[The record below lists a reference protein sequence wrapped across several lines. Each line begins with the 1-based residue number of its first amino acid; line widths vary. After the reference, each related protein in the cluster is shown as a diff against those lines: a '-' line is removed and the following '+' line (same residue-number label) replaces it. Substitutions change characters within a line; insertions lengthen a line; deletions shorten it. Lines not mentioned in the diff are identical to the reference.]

1 MIVATAGHI
10 DHGKTS
16 LVKMLTGIDTDRLP
30 EEKARGM
37 SIDLGFAYVAN
48 PDGSVLG
55 FIDVPGH
62 ERFIKN
68 MLAGVMGIDTAMLVV
83 AADDGPMPQ
92 TIEHLA
98 ILDMLGVSSG
108 VVAITKIDRVD
119 PGRVAQVTASIA
131 TLLAG
136 TSFAGAPVVPVSS
149 LTGAGI
155 TDLRH
160 QLEISARPILDRR
173 SLGNFRLAIDR
184 QFNVAGVGLI
194 VTGTVFS
201 GKVEVGESLVVSPN
215 GTKVR
220 VRGIHAQNQES
231 TMGTVGQR
239 CALNL
244 TGTDSRRIDVKRG
257 DWLLTETIH
266 APTSR
271 FDARIRILRSE
282 RLALK
287 HWTPVHVHLG
297 AAEMTGRVAILEGS
311 SISPDSDGLVQIVL
325 DQNTSVLRGD
335 AFILRDQSARRTVAG
350 GRAIDPFPPSR
361 GRSRPDRLAFDQA
374 MEVSSPEDS
383 LARLLTL
390 REDGVNL
397 QRFSVSWNL
406 NSTERAKLW
415 ADSTMVRS
423 GPPASATG
431 FSSVHWR
438 RLLDATTAN
447 LEDWHRTNPDQA
459 GPTAD
464 ILRRRLPVKLSQA
477 DFDAILSALVQAGD
491 FVTAGPR
498 YCRAGFAPRMLPK
511 DAALWSRIKPLLEK
525 DPLQP
530 PVVAEMSSRLN
541 VDHKELERFLVRC
554 MRLNFVCQVAKNRF
568 LLPNSLRE
576 LEKFAK
582 DLDSESGQDGF
593 TASAFR
599 DRSCIGR
606 NFTIEILE
614 YFDRIGLTWRVGDT
628 RRIRNALDR
637 SSSDTAAS

>member
-37 SIDLGFAYVAN
+37 SIDLGFAYVAK

-119 PGRVAQVTASIA
+119 PGRVAQVTASIT

-136 TSFAGAPVVPVSS
+136 TSFAAAPVIPVSS
-149 LTGAGI
+149 LTGAGLE
-155 TDLRH
+155 DLRH
-160 QLEISARPILDRR
+160 QLEIAARPILDRR

-194 VTGTVFS
+194 VTGTVLS
-201 GKVEVGESLVVSPN
+201 GKVEVGDSLVVSPN

-231 TMGTVGQR
+231 AMGTVGQR

-244 TGTDSRRIDVKRG
+244 TGIDSRRIDVKRG
-257 DWLLTETIH
+257 DWLLAEAIH

-271 FDARIRILRSE
+271 FDARIRILRNE

-287 HWTPVHVHLG
+287 HWTPVHAHLG
-297 AAEMTGRVAILEGS
+297 AAEMTGRVAVLEGS

-335 AFILRDQSARRTVAG
+335 AFILRDQSARRTLAG

-361 GRSRPDRLAFDQA
+361 GRSRPERLAFDQA
-374 MEVSSPEDS
+374 MEVPAPEDS

-397 QRFSVSWNL
+397 QHFSVSWNL

-415 ADSTMVRS
+415 TDTTMVRS
-423 GPPASATG
+423 GPPTSATG
-431 FSSVHWR
+431 FSSAHWR
-438 RLLDATTAN
+438 RLLDSTIAN
-447 LEDWHRTNPDQA
+447 LKDWHRANPDQA

-464 ILRRRLPVKLSQA
+464 ILRRHLHVKLSQA
-477 DFDAILSALVQAGD
+477 DFDAILSALVQTGE

-498 YCRAGFAPRMLPK
+498 YCLAGFAPRMLPK
-511 DAALWSRIKPLLEK
+511 DAALWSRVKPLLEK

-530 PVVAEMSSRLN
+530 PVVTEMSSRLN
-541 VDHKELERFLVRC
+541 VGHKELERFLVRC
-554 MRLNFVCQVAKNRF
+554 MRLNFVYQVAKNRF

-582 DLDSESGQDGF
+582 DLDSESADVGF

-599 DRSCIGR
+599 DRSRIGR

-614 YFDRIGLTWRVGDT
+614 YFDRTGLTWRVGDT
-628 RRIRNALDR
+628 RRIRNALERGSD
-637 SSSDTAAS
+637 DTAAS